1 MGSLN
6 VELRVLYS
14 ALVTELLKGSYQK
27 TIIVLLHLLA
37 ACKSLM
43 LVYSRKQQSQQ
54 KSAATNILHKQV
66 LCN

>member
-27 TIIVLLHLLA
+27 TIIILLKLLA

-54 KSAATNILHKQV
+54 KSAATNILCKQV